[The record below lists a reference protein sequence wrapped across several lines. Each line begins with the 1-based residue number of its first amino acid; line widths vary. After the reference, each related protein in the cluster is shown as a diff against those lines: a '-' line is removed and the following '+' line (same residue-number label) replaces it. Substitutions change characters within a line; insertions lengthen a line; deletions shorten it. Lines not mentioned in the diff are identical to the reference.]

1 MTAKTLMILGTHSNA
16 GKSILVTA
24 LCRIFAQEGYRVAP
38 FKAQNMALN
47 AGVTPEGYEIG
58 RATIAQAEA
67 AGISPQVDMNPILLK
82 PEGNQ
87 RSQVVLNGRHHTHIE
102 AGNWLSLKTMLW
114 PHVIAALDRLR
125 TSYDLVIM
133 EGAGSPAEIN
143 LKEGDIV
150 NMRVACYAQAPSLL
164 VGDIDRGGV
173 FAALV
178 GTMVLLEPE
187 ERALVKAFIINKFRG
202 EVSLLGDG
210 LRMLQERAFNTPTL
224 GVIPFL
230 PDIGIAAEDS
240 VALDGLGSRGASL
253 SPLREPPKG
262 GRDAEEQEQ
271 GREGDNS
278 HVMDIAVIRLPR
290 ISNFDD
296 FDPLVTEP
304 GVRVR
309 FVERVDDLDQP
320 AAIVLPGSK
329 MTLADL
335 AWLRS
340 TGLADQ
346 IVALAKTN
354 TPVAGI
360 CGGYQMLG
368 QSLLDPDGTE
378 AEPGARASGL
388 GLLPVET
395 VFAGDKRTIQVQ
407 ATLQATSGPFA
418 ELRGT
423 PIRGYEI
430 HMGRSYSLDPTAP
443 PLCHIGPPDSGH
455 ADGVLAAPGQIWGTY
470 LHGLFDND
478 ALRHAWLRS
487 LGWQDHGRSFD
498 RQRAYNRLADHVRA
512 HLDMV
517 ALRQI
522 IWGGA

>member
-1 MTAKTLMILGTHSNA
+1 MTAKTVMIMGTHSNA
-16 GKSILVTA
+16 GKSIVVTA

-47 AGVTPEGYEIG
+47 AGVTSEGHEIG

-67 AGISPQVDMNPILLK
+67 AGVAPHVDMNPVLLK
-82 PEGNQ
+82 PEGHQ
-87 RSQVVLNGRHHTHIE
+87 RSQVVLNGRHQTHLE
-102 AGNWLSLKTMLW
+102 AGNWLSLKAMLW
-114 PHVIAALDRLR
+114 PHVTAALDRLR
-125 TSYDLVIM
+125 ANYDLVII

-150 NMRVACYAQAPSLL
+150 NMRVARYAQAPVLL

-202 EVSLLGDG
+202 ELSLLGDG
-210 LRMLQERAFNTPTL
+210 LRMLQQCAFNTPTL

-240 VALDGLGSRGASL
+240 VALDGPMRWGDDEAKRRG
-253 SPLREPPKG
+253 
-262 GRDAEEQEQ
+262 DEEARRRGES
-271 GREGDNS
+271 GYF
-278 HVMDIAVIRLPR
+278 VDIAVIRLPR
-290 ISNFDD
+290 LSNFDD
-296 FDPLVTEP
+296 FDPLAAEP

-309 FVERVDDLDQP
+309 FVERLDELSQP
-320 AAIVLPGSK
+320 AAIILPGSK

-335 AWLRS
+335 DWLRQ
-340 TGLADQ
+340 TGLAKQ
-346 IVALAKTN
+346 IIALARAN
-354 TPVAGI
+354 TPIVGI

-368 QSLLDPDGTE
+368 QSLLDPDGAE
-378 AEPGARASGL
+378 AEPGARAPGL
-388 GLLPVET
+388 GLLPIET
-395 VFAGDKRTIQVQ
+395 VFAGDKRTVQVQ
-407 ATLQATSGPFA
+407 ATLQGKIGPFA
-418 ELRGT
+418 ALRGT

-430 HMGRSYSLDPTAP
+430 HMGRSYPLDATAP

-455 ADGVLAAPGQIWGTY
+455 ADGALSKEGQIWGAY

-487 LGWQDHGRSFD
+487 LGWQGRGQSFD
-498 RQRAYNRLADHVRA
+498 RQLAYNRLADHVRA
-512 HLDMV
+512 HLDMA

-522 IWGGA
+522 IWGKA